1 MSIVSFVT
9 ERFTKSEEG
18 ATLVEYGV
26 ALVLA
31 IVVGGVSLITLS
43 EDVSENMNCGE
54 QVLDNRSTTAVSC

>member
-1 MSIVSFVT
+1 MRNLIKSF
-9 ERFTKSEEG
+9 RKSEEG

-31 IVVGGVSLITLS
+31 IVVGGTALVALS

-54 QVLDNRSTTAVSC
+54 QVLDNRSSTPVSC